1 MSNEL
6 KTYPQT
12 FETFKRQVNYA
23 VERRLG
29 CGVYD
34 LPDTITFAD
43 YWNDDCKTSQDEFW
57 NMVEA
62 ATEDLLNDN
71 GFELDLY

>member
-29 CGVYD
+29 CSLLD
-34 LPDTITFAD
+34 LPDSICLDD
-43 YWNDDCKTSQDEFW
+43 YWDNDCRDTDHFW

-62 ATEDLLNDN
+62 ATEDLLYDN

>member
-1 MSNEL
+1 MKAKEYTKN
-6 KTYPQT
+6 
-12 FETFKRQVNYA
+12 FESFKRQVNYA

-29 CGVYD
+29 CSVYD
-34 LPDTITFAD
+34 LPDSITFSDYWHEDCKTNDND
-43 YWNDDCKTSQDEFW
+43 YWNA
-57 NMVEA
+57 VEA

>member
-1 MSNEL
+1 MRE
-6 KTYPQT
+6 YPLT

-29 CGVYD
+29 CSVYD
-34 LPDTITFAD
+34 LPDSISFSD
-43 YWNDDCKTSQDEFW
+43 YWHDDCEDNKNEFW

-62 ATEDLLNDN
+62 ATEDLLADN
-71 GFELDLY
+71 GFELDPY